1 MKITIIIVSSKKQ
14 QEYQLLY
21 QSYQKRILHFHKNF
35 EVVTIKDNSWAE
47 QDKAKYYQI
56 ITQKIQQ
63 KIQQKDKVIYLDSSG
78 KQYSSILFAR
88 KLEKVK
94 NSSQNLTFVIGGSIG
109 LPKEIL
115 QGCDVLSFSKMTFT
129 HSMSLLLLLEQ
140 IFRAFNILNG
150 GEYHK

>member
-1 MKITIIIVSSKKQ
+1 MKITIIIISSKKQ

-21 QSYQKRILHFHKNF
+21 QNYQKRILYLHKNF
-35 EVVTIKDNSWAE
+35 EIVTIKDNSWAE

-63 KIQQKDKVIYLDSSG
+63 KIQQKDKIIYLDSSG

-94 NSSQNLTFVIGGSIG
+94 SSCQNLTFVIGGSIG

-115 QGCDVLSFSKMTFT
+115 QGEDVLSFSKMTFT